1 MRQFQDHSEMHAM
14 RSEIMKT
21 LEKVKTMPPG
31 TAEKSVALDMLAVRN
46 RHLIELELKKKIALA
61 RNPGRQAAYRAT
73 LSQTR
78 ERWRREDAIS
88 AAELRE
94 RQDKFS
100 SHWRRSYETGG
111 IKSSAWIISVRWASE
126 QDRILWGAEG
136 TVFEGLPLPLPK
148 SVGKNG
154 KRGEP
159 SSGPVA

>member
-100 SHWRRSYETGG
+100 SH
-111 IKSSAWIISVRWASE
+111 
-126 QDRILWGAEG
+126 
-136 TVFEGLPLPLPK
+136 
-148 SVGKNG
+148 
-154 KRGEP
+154 
-159 SSGPVA
+159 